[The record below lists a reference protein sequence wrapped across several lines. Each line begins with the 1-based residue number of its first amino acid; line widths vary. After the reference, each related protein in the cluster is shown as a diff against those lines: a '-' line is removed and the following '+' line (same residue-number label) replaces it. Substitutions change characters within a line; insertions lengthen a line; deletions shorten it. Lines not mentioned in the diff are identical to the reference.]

1 MNKLSRRDFLRLA
14 SLATG
19 GAVLAACAPQP
30 AATQAPAAPAAPA
43 ATQPPAAAVQP
54 TQAPPPA
61 GNVTIRWLDWTG
73 QDDLVKQ
80 ATDTFKAK
88 YPNVTVTFEGIGD
101 DWGVKQLSQMVAG
114 NAPDILTGNDDQS
127 YTWAEKGQLLDLN
140 PLVQKDLTQAQ
151 IADFF
156 DYQWKGLVHPDT
168 GVRMGLPYYAWF
180 YQWYYNKD
188 ALDKAGVKYPDDTWT
203 IDDYSTDLEKL
214 TVKDASGKVTAWGGV
229 ENVYD
234 NFRFQCWLRSFG
246 GHMVDPTDRTKCV
259 IDSDEAM
266 AALEWHRSRIWD
278 KHTLASPDQVA
289 PKPGAYLSLDP
300 FANKKVSIMGQGN
313 GDAANLLQTD
323 PGFAWA
329 ATVPPIGP
337 KGKRAGIGTI
347 DNWGIWKGSKA
358 PDMAWEFL
366 KMLAVEDTF
375 ELAFAALWAAMPNRK
390 SLLPKFK
397 QAVLDKYPKTAKAD
411 QIDSQI
417 EQVNGDFMAI
427 GEQFKNQKGSKEL
440 IMPVLQ
446 KIFLVGDTPVT
457 AVKDLAKQVTA
468 LNQEA

>member
-1 MNKLSRRDFLRLA
+1 MNNLSRRDFLRLA

-30 AATQAPAAPAAPA
+30 AATQAPAPAQS
-43 ATQPPAAAVQP
+43 TAVPQP
-54 TQAPPPA
+54 TKAPPSA
-61 GNVTIRWLDWTG
+61 EKVTIRWLDWTG
-73 QDDLVKQ
+73 QDDLVKA
-80 ATDTFKAK
+80 ATSTFQTKF
-88 YPNVTVTFEGIGD
+88 PNVTVTFEGIGD
-101 DWGVKQLSQMVAG
+101 NWGDKQLSQMVAG
-114 NAPDILTGNDDQS
+114 NAPDVLTGNDDTS

-140 PLVQKDLTQAQ
+140 PLVQKDLSQAQ
-151 IADFF
+151 IADFYA
-156 DYQWKGLVHPDT
+156 YQWNGLVHPDT

-188 ALDKAGVKYPDDTWT
+188 ALDKAGIKYPDANWT
-203 IDDYSTDLEKL
+203 IDNYSTAMETLTEK
-214 TVKDASGKVTAWGGV
+214 DSSGKVTRWGGV

-259 IDSDEAM
+259 LDSEEAM

-278 KHTLASPDQVA
+278 KHIMASPDQVA
-289 PKPGAYLSLDP
+289 SKPGAYLSLDP
-300 FANKKVSIMGQGN
+300 FANQKVVFMGQGN

-329 ATVPPIGP
+329 AAVPPIGP

-347 DNWGIWKGSKA
+347 DNWGIWKGTKA

-366 KMLAVEDTF
+366 KMLALEDQF
-375 ELAFAALWAAMPNRK
+375 ELGFAALWAAMPNRK

-411 QIDSQI
+411 QIDPQFD
-417 EQVNGDFMAI
+417 QVNGDYVAI
-427 GEQFKNQKGSKEL
+427 GEQFKDQKGSKEL
-440 IMPVLQ
+440 ILPVLQ

-468 LNQEA
+468 LNQQA